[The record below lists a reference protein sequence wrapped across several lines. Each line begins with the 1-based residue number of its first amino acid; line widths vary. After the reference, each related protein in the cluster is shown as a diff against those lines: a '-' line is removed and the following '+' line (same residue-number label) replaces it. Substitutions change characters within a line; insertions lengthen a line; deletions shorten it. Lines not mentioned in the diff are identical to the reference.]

1 MCGIGGIINRQPG
14 SKNFSKQLAEMSRV
28 LQHRGP
34 DGEGFFAASS
44 TSNNSY
50 YLSLQP
56 AASSGLPWLPKAL
69 LPEDLSAAKLMF
81 LHRRLSIIDLSAGGH
96 QPMCNADTTVW
107 LTFNG
112 ELYNY
117 IELKKELQQKGHT
130 FFTQSDSE
138 VLIAA
143 YLEWGTD
150 CPSHFNGM
158 WAFCIYDSR
167 NNTCF
172 ASRDRL
178 GVKPF
183 YFCETEHFFAFASE
197 QKALVKSGLI
207 AAKASESAMADF
219 LLDGALEREPQ
230 NFFEGIVELFPG
242 SNLIYNVNTHQFKTQ
257 QYYNLREH
265 ISSENEPLSDKT
277 LSSLIWE
284 KLDNA
289 VQLRLRSDVEVGTC
303 LSGGIDSS
311 ALAVTMERHSL
322 KPIHCFTAVF
332 KSDSF
337 NEEGFAESVALKIRA
352 QHHKTEPTLPEFL
365 RDIDDLIYSQDVP
378 IWSSSTYAQY
388 RVMQLAK
395 KNGIK
400 VVLDGQGADELFAG
414 YHHHF
419 IAHWDALRAEKKY
432 KVLFKE
438 LFTIGKSIS
447 LPFVFYAKQL
457 LKRKLR
463 PDKQLE
469 SFFAAKFIA
478 SKSNNS
484 QSNCIGVNAQLLDDI
499 YVSRLKIFLKC
510 EDRAGMW
517 HSVESRTP
525 FSDDVHL
532 IEAAFSFNGER
543 KLKNGISKYHLREAV
558 KPFLPE
564 EIYTRYDKIGF
575 ETPMKKWVIEAQDMM
590 RKEILD
596 ANFSFITPA
605 AIQKIQLNNTKQN
618 ALFFRLFALARWK
631 KIFEA

>member
-1 MCGIGGIINRQPG
+1 MCGIGGIINRKPG
-14 SKNFSKQLAEMSRV
+14 SGNFSKQLADMSRL

-34 DGEGFFAASS
+34 DGEGFFVAEPHSKKSYFLNIQPASS
-44 TSNNSY
+44 N
-50 YLSLQP
+50 
-56 AASSGLPWLPKAL
+56 LPWLPKET
-69 LPEDLSAAKLMF
+69 LPKNVSAATVLF
-81 LHRRLSIIDLSAGGH
+81 LHRRLSIIDLSSGGH
-96 QPMCNADTTVW
+96 QPMCNADASVW

-112 ELYNY
+112 EIYNY
-117 IELKKELQQKGHT
+117 LELKKELQEKGHT
-130 FFTQSDSE
+130 FLTQSDSE

-143 YLEWGTD
+143 YLEWGSD
-150 CPSHFNGM
+150 CTSHFNGM
-158 WAFCIYDSR
+158 WAFCLYDSR
-167 NNTCF
+167 NNTVF

-183 YFCETEHFFAFASE
+183 YFCETDSFFAFASE

-207 AAKASESAMADF
+207 VAKASQAAMANF
-219 LLDGALEREPQ
+219 LLDGALERERN
-230 NFFEGIVELFPG
+230 NFFEGIIELFPG
-242 SNLIYNVNTHQFKTQ
+242 HNLIYNLNDHTYSTHC
-257 QYYNLREH
+257 YYNLAEH
-265 ISSENEPLSDKT
+265 ITSVNEHLSDKI
-277 LSSLIWE
+277 LSSLIWQ
-284 KLDNA
+284 KLDDA

-332 KSDSF
+332 KDDVS
-337 NEEGFAESVALKIRA
+337 NEESFAESVVLKVRG
-352 QHHKTEPTLPEFL
+352 QHHKTEPTLSEFL
-365 RDIDDLIYSQDVP
+365 RDLDDLIYSQDIP
-378 IWSSSTYAQY
+378 IWSSSTYAQH

-395 KNGIK
+395 DNGIK

-419 IAHWDALRAEKKY
+419 IAHWEALRSQKKY
-432 KVLFKE
+432 KELFKE
-438 LFTIGKSIS
+438 LFQRGKSIP

-457 LKRKLR
+457 LKQKLQ

-469 SFFAAKFIA
+469 SFFDAKFVAAK
-478 SKSNNS
+478 NNNKQNNYRS
-484 QSNCIGVNAQLLDDI
+484 VNAQLLDDI

-532 IEAAFSFNGER
+532 IETAFSFNGER
-543 KLKNGISKYHLREAV
+543 KLRNGVSKYHLREAV
-558 KPFLPE
+558 KAFLPE

-575 ETPMKKWVIEAQDMM
+575 ETPMKKWVIEAQDIM
-590 RKEILD
+590 RKEILA
-596 ANFSFITPA
+596 ANFEFITST
-605 AIQKIQLNNTKQN
+605 AIQKLNLNNNKQN
-618 ALFFRLFALARWK
+618 ALFFRLFVLARWK